1 MVNKMKKSA
10 LMYIFLLFLPVFAT
24 AGVNKDIKRCANK
37 NNDADKLIC
46 YENIAHK
53 LKVHP
58 VSRSNKKNIGQWKI
72 SRSAVGNNNRRNVT
86 LKLAAK
92 KPIRAGNQPS
102 TPYLSIRC
110 INNRTSVQ
118 LEWNAYIADRDVKIS
133 RRFDQ
138 GNTDTRLWL
147 ISSDYTATFPKS
159 YNYIRFTKALLNHS
173 SMDIEVSP
181 YGRGAIT
188 ASFDLTGI
196 RNAIWPLRKACEW

>member
-1 MVNKMKKSA
+1 MF
-10 LMYIFLLFLPVFAT
+10 LYIFLLFFPLYVA
-24 AGVNKDIKRCANK
+24 ADVNRDIKRCAHK
-37 NNDADKLIC
+37 KNDADKLIC

-58 VSRSNKKNIGQWKI
+58 VSNSNKKNKGQWKTT
-72 SRSAVGNNNRRNVT
+72 RSAPDQNNRRNVT

-92 KPIRAGNQPS
+92 APIRAGNQPS

-118 LEWNAYIADRDVKIS
+118 LEWNAYIADRDIKIG
-133 RRFDQ
+133 RRLDQ
-138 GNTDTRLWL
+138 GDMDTRLWL
-147 ISSDYTATFPKS
+147 ISSDYTATFPQS
-159 YNYIRFTKALLNHS
+159 YNYIRFTKALLNHK